1 MQETSIP
8 ARLGE
13 AERALHTIDFRLN
26 QLDSQRLPDRLAG
39 VESTMRSMQ
48 ADLEDLSVTAHR
60 TNQMVNTIRMEINA
74 DLNNMEDSLTK
85 RTQKIQGSLDK
96 LIVRITTTVTTSML
110 LIGAFVWIME
120 RFQVI
125 PAVIKA
131 FAGG

>member
-1 MQETSIP
+1 MEETSIP

-13 AERALHTIDFRLN
+13 AERALHTIHFRLN
-26 QLDSQRLPDRLAG
+26 QLDSQRLPDRMAG

-74 DLNNMEDSLTK
+74 DLNKMEDSLTE

-96 LIVRITTTVTTSML
+96 LIVRITATVTTSVV
-110 LIGAFVWIME
+110 LIGVFAWVME